1 MLEEK
6 TEINEND
13 ISLSSPKKIKQENE
27 ITSTKENEFSKEKI
41 TTNSNLSTG
50 SASNKKNFYKQLSN
64 KKEISNFKANIPSTN
79 NKKRSLIQNQLR
91 DSKTDRGK
99 NSTNKKNNKLIET
112 KNNKKTSVNNSHTI
126 PQNKTSRLLSDN
138 LNNLK
143 YNNKIDNNIIT
154 NNKYISKEPTSIT
167 NKIKDDKLYPK
178 QNEKDEKKANIHNN
192 NLKITE
198 EKKSCLKKESNNIN
212 KFQVINKPF
221 KPKKLG
227 SSLYIP
233 HVVLDPLD
241 IIKTRL
247 NKVLKGF
254 NDKIINI
261 SQSTSLVDMSMQNT
275 YTKIY
280 DDYTTE
286 LKEIYMQKENKLMQI
301 NDKYEQVLYKMLQEY
316 GKEDNIL
323 YDELLKEKEE
333 QLENL
338 EKDFI
343 NSKKELKLKFQ
354 NKVEELKRNTEENK
368 QKIIDKEL
376 LGEVK
381 NQIIEVFVK
390 RNENLSE
397 RRNQSNHNKK
407 NKYFDTYNGEIKE
420 IEKIK

>member
-99 NSTNKKNNKLIET
+99 NATNKKNNKLIET

-143 YNNKIDNNIIT
+143 YNNKIDNNIKT
-154 NNKYISKEPTSIT
+154 NNKEISKEPTSIT

-178 QNEKDEKKANIHNN
+178 QNEKDEKKTNIHNN

-198 EKKSCLKKESNNIN
+198 EKRSSLKKESNNTN
-212 KFQVINKPF
+212 KFKVINKPF

-261 SQSTSLVDMSMQNT
+261 SQSTSLVDISMQNT

-354 NKVEELKRNTEENK
+354 NKVEELKRNAEENK

-376 LGEVK
+376 LDEVK

-397 RRNQSNHNKK
+397 RRNQSNYNKK

>member
-99 NSTNKKNNKLIET
+99 NATNKKNNKLIET

-143 YNNKIDNNIIT
+143 YNNKIDNNIKT
-154 NNKYISKEPTSIT
+154 NNKEISKEPTSIT

-178 QNEKDEKKANIHNN
+178 QNEKDEKKTNIHNN

-198 EKKSCLKKESNNIN
+198 EKRSSLKKESNNTN

-376 LGEVK
+376 LDEVK